1 MYVRT
6 SSLVVLTQVFMLQI
20 SVSVNIY
27 DHLQYMY
34 NYFKIGLIIV
44 TYSTCMSI
52 GKIFDLKMSQ
62 LRRGQITLYDVIDD
76 K

>member
-1 MYVRT
+1 
-6 SSLVVLTQVFMLQI
+6 MLQI

>member
-1 MYVRT
+1 
-6 SSLVVLTQVFMLQI
+6 MLQI

-27 DHLQYMY
+27 DHLRYMY

-44 TYSTCMSI
+44 TYSTCMSS